1 MLAVK
6 QKNTFNESEEA
17 AWNKQF
23 IAAEAQLNFE
33 KGKASILESNFVEAR
48 EFIAKSNEFYRKKS
62 WI

>member
-6 QKNTFNESEEA
+6 QKNTFNESEEV

-23 IAAEAQLNFE
+23 ADAEAQLNLE
-33 KGKASILESNFVEAR
+33 KGKACILEGNFAEAR
-48 EFIAKSNEFYRKKS
+48 EFVSKSNEFYRKKS